1 MLKQA
6 LHLSKSR
13 PQIHELG
20 IKFVHVSH
28 RRRLP
33 SVTGPGMISQF
44 ADLLLLPRRHRL
56 LGARHVAR
64 QRVADCGALGRE
76 KALQSSQLIPSLGGT
91 VKNSFPSRLTR
102 LVGLV
107 NSSSWQRV
115 GCLVALLPQR
125 WGWMV
130 PTSAYAKIWQIFGKM
145 VFWQIPL

>member
-6 LHLSKSR
+6 LPLSKSR

-33 SVTGPGMISQF
+33 SVTGPGIISQF
-44 ADLLLLPRRHRL
+44 EDLLLLPRRHRL

-64 QRVADCGALGRE
+64 QRVTDCGVLVRE
-76 KALQSSQLIPSLGGT
+76 KASPVVRTYPVSWRDGEELLPEPD
-91 VKNSFPSRLTR
+91 VTR
-102 LVGLV
+102 PVGLV

-130 PTSAYAKIWQIFGKM
+130 PTSAYAKIWQIFGEM
-145 VFWQIPL
+145 VF

>member
-6 LHLSKSR
+6 LYLSKSR

-20 IKFVHVSH
+20 IKFVHRSH

-33 SVTGPGMISQF
+33 SVTGSEIISQF
-44 ADLLLLPRRHRL
+44 ADLLLLP
-56 LGARHVAR
+56 V
-64 QRVADCGALGRE
+64 
-76 KALQSSQLIPSLGGT
+76 GT
-91 VKNSFPSRLTR
+91 VYKVPCAWHGSEWLTAGACSRERSLAIPTYPVSWRDGEELLPEPAVTR

-145 VFWQIPL
+145 VF

>member
-28 RRRLP
+28 RHRIP
-33 SVTGPGMISQF
+33 SVTGPGIISQF

-64 QRVADCGALGRE
+64 QRVADCGALVRE
-76 KALQSSQLIPSLGGT
+76 KALQSSQL
-91 VKNSFPSRLTR
+91 SRLLQGR
-102 LVGLV
+102 
-107 NSSSWQRV
+107 
-115 GCLVALLPQR
+115 
-125 WGWMV
+125 
-130 PTSAYAKIWQIFGKM
+130 
-145 VFWQIPL
+145 

>member
-13 PQIHELG
+13 PQIHELGIELG

-33 SVTGPGMISQF
+33 SVTGPGIISQF
-44 ADLLLLPRRHRL
+44 AGLLLLPRRHRL

-64 QRVADCGALGRE
+64 QRVADCGVLVRE

-91 VKNSFPSRLTR
+91 VKNSFPSRLSQPGWS
-102 LVGLV
+102 GL
-107 NSSSWQRV
+107 
-115 GCLVALLPQR
+115 G
-125 WGWMV
+125 
-130 PTSAYAKIWQIFGKM
+130 
-145 VFWQIPL
+145 

>member
-6 LHLSKSR
+6 LHPSKSR

-20 IKFVHVSH
+20 IKFVQVSH

-33 SVTGPGMISQF
+33 SVIGRGIISQF

-64 QRVADCGALGRE
+64 QRVADCGAFVREE

-91 VKNSFPSRLTR
+91 VKNSFPIRLSHVW
-102 LVGLV
+102 LVWSTLQAGRGLAV
-107 NSSSWQRV
+107 
-115 GCLVALLPQR
+115 
-125 WGWMV
+125 
-130 PTSAYAKIWQIFGKM
+130 
-145 VFWQIPL
+145 